1 MAWIKNV
8 NTNVSSNSVVASIA
22 KLFFVISSL
31 VFFFVACGGDSGSS
45 TKPVDDGREVA
56 TVVEMGRCTNEREG
70 DTVYVAEKMTDY
82 LCKNRTWVD
91 LSTVSDNENSLSSSS
106 VVKGSFSSSSDTRS
120 AALSSSAVTPN
131 SVSGTSSASSG
142 VIGLCGTINAGVV
155 SKFNGTYYICR
166 SNAWETA
173 TVLEYDTYGWN
184 AGVEGSVK
192 AGKVNSDKYYV
203 YENGAWRASSGVI
216 ENNLGACVTSR
227 EGEVGKSGNS
237 YYICKNKTWTTAT
250 ALEYDTYGW
259 NVGSEGD
266 VKVGSVNK
274 DKYYVYETGAWR
286 ASSGAIENNLGACVT
301 SREGEVGKSGNSY
314 YICKN
319 KTWTTATTLE
329 YDTYGW
335 NVGSEGDV
343 RTGSVNKD
351 KYYVYETGAW
361 RASSGAIENNLGA
374 CVTSREGEVGK
385 SGNSYYI
392 CKNKTWTTATALEYD
407 TYGWNVGS
415 EGDVKAGSVNKDKYY
430 VYENGAWRASASEI
444 ENDLGAC
451 VMSREGEV
459 GESGNTY
466 YICKNK
472 DWTISQ
478 SSSSSARLSSSS
490 SSQNAVDPSTV
501 VKGTMID
508 SRDDQIYKTVK
519 IGSQNWMAENLN
531 YETANSFCYNN
542 LASNC
547 TKYGRLYTWAAAMD
561 SAGKWS
567 TNGKGCGYYGKTCI
581 AIYPVRGVCPKGW
594 HLPTIT
600 EWNTLFSA
608 VGGQSVAGVKLKST
622 SGWSSNGNGSDS
634 FGFSALPAGF
644 RHGSASSRDYGY
656 ITHFWSADAINN
668 ATASNVFLRYDSE
681 GVLHSNVGM
690 GFAFS
695 VRCLENS
702 N

>member
-1 MAWIKNV
+1 M
-8 NTNVSSNSVVASIA
+8 
-22 KLFFVISSL
+22 
-31 VFFFVACGGDSGSS
+31 
-45 TKPVDDGREVA
+45 
-56 TVVEMGRCTNEREG
+56 
-70 DTVYVAEKMTDY
+70 
-82 LCKNRTWVD
+82 
-91 LSTVSDNENSLSSSS
+91 
-106 VVKGSFSSSSDTRS
+106 
-120 AALSSSAVTPN
+120 
-131 SVSGTSSASSG
+131 
-142 VIGLCGTINAGVV
+142 
-155 SKFNGTYYICR
+155 
-166 SNAWETA
+166 
-173 TVLEYDTYGWN
+173 
-184 AGVEGSVK
+184 
-192 AGKVNSDKYYV
+192 
-203 YENGAWRASSGVI
+203 
-216 ENNLGACVTSR
+216 
-227 EGEVGKSGNS
+227 
-237 YYICKNKTWTTAT
+237 
-250 ALEYDTYGW
+250 
-259 NVGSEGD
+259 
-266 VKVGSVNK
+266 
-274 DKYYVYETGAWR
+274 
-286 ASSGAIENNLGACVT
+286 
-301 SREGEVGKSGNSY
+301 
-314 YICKN
+314 
-319 KTWTTATTLE
+319 
-329 YDTYGW
+329 
-335 NVGSEGDV
+335 
-343 RTGSVNKD
+343 
-351 KYYVYETGAW
+351 
-361 RASSGAIENNLGA
+361 
-374 CVTSREGEVGK
+374 
-385 SGNSYYI
+385 
-392 CKNKTWTTATALEYD
+392 
-407 TYGWNVGS
+407 
-415 EGDVKAGSVNKDKYY
+415 
-430 VYENGAWRASASEI
+430 YENGAWRASASEI